1 MIYNFG
7 VTISQL
13 QLILQLIITS
23 TKHEA
28 NLTGNCQ
35 KYLVVTPLA
44 TGKKPNCNPTC
55 NLYAQIKMQPN
66 DVELD

>member
-44 TGKKPNCNPTC
+44 TGKNPIATPLATYMHKSKCNQT
-55 NLYAQIKMQPN
+55 M
-66 DVELD
+66 